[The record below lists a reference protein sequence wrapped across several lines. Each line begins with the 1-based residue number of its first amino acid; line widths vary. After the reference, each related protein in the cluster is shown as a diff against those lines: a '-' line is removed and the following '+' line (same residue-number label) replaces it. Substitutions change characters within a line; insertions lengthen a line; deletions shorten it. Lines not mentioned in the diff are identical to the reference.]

1 MPSVAATS
9 SNDPGN
15 VVQQLVQAVTT
26 LAQEVQALKDEKD
39 NRPRKAAAKPDEEMI
54 KDQDGS

>member
-1 MPSVAATS
+1 MAATS

-39 NRPRKAAAKPDEEMI
+39 NRPRKAVAKPDEEMI